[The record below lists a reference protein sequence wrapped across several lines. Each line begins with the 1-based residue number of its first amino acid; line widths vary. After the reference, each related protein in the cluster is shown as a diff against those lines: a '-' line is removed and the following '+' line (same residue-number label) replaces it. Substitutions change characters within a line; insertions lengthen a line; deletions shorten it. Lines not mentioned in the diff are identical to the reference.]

1 MASGALPA
9 AGPSGR
15 PPAAD
20 VVNPTVSGVVHRQ
33 LDRTKLFVKLIDLGV
48 LVAWAG
54 AGLLGY
60 FLVLAIV
67 DHWVV
72 SLGTVGRWLSLVGM
86 LVGLGWLFAKGL
98 APLLLKRINP
108 AYAAHTIE
116 ETMPA
121 FKNSISTFLDLEQE
135 KRDVH
140 AGILE
145 AVGHKAARDIG
156 AVEVDSVV
164 DRSQLI
170 RVGYVLVAIFASFAA
185 YKILSP
191 RDPLQTVARVLA
203 PWADISRPSRVR
215 ILELSPGNK
224 EVYYGDSVEV
234 KISVRGTHD
243 GDEVRLIYSTAD
255 GQTVDRAIVMK
266 AGVGNVDYTATLPAN
281 ESAGSASQAGIQQD
295 LIYRVEAGDAVS
307 NSYRLSV
314 ISAPTILVK
323 RLSYAYPAYMKKA
336 ALTVDSQ
343 GDISAPEGTK
353 VRIEATANVPI
364 ATAVLEM
371 DPVDGKPTAT
381 LDMSVEGQNARGGLQ
396 LLRDRDGNPK
406 YRHYQVRITTSDGQ
420 KNAKPILHAIE
431 VLADLPPEA
440 TILSPEELVHEVP
453 LDGVL
458 PVEVRAVDP
467 DFGLTSVRL
476 ATLQGEQEQVLVS
489 LLKDGSSEVP
499 QFTGKGELSPAKLK
513 MKVGDELTFFA
524 MASDNRHDMESG
536 SLRPNVG
543 RSVGHVLRV
552 IAPESATKAQ
562 EKPADDESEG
572 ANKPKEDG
580 GDDMSPMEG
589 TSPENMPPKTT
600 DKPKDNGTDGNN
612 TDSGSSE
619 EKTNENQGENKGPE
633 NPGENSET
641 EKGSSAKE
649 NSGKNDK
656 NSKGNSSKKENGSKE
671 KSEGSNSD
679 DSGNKEEGSSK
690 QQDNKNKTGSKES
703 KTGAGEGSKEKE
715 PSSPMNK
722 PTQGNSGS
730 KEKSGEKN
738 SDKSKKNGGKENSSG
753 GSTSSGSKEKGEQ
766 GKEKQG
772 GSSKQQEGATQ
783 DKSGGGEDAEGSPM
797 GNSPQSG
804 ESQSGE
810 EGAGP
815 TTGEAAGNSE
825 TPSGRKGADSQD
837 ATGAASGTDS
847 SGGSGGSGADKPA
860 GDHDGEKFDRIL
872 ERIKQK
878 QGGTGSDSGTRN
890 ENSRIE
896 RSKNQSTENRN
907 LNEFEGD
914 VPGSPRG
921 KEAKGNPNPSAAKE
935 VDGNAPSGANPTNPM
950 EGAASEGPKEKGTSG
965 RNKEGNMNPGEKEK
979 LPGTSGEKEKGIGG
993 TEPQSPEKK
1002 TGPMGSEGTGN
1013 DASQK
1018 EKEKRGG
1025 NAPEAQSPE
1034 RNPGRAAK
1042 NKEGG
1047 DGGAKKPSTAGSGT
1061 QGDPMNGALEQG
1073 LNKDTPKDPTE
1084 NRNEKNTGE
1093 LSGPSKSKKQ
1103 SNAKSSTSGSESGQ
1117 GSQGGGQQA
1126 NQAGKGSAGSNQSD
1140 DDGAGASKE
1149 KGNGEDGVNGGDG
1162 NTAEGATGRPDPNKQ
1177 KGNGSTSRSTDNP
1190 MGTPMNG
1197 EGGKEGEGSSG
1208 AGPMPPEG
1216 GKQGKAPRG
1225 KQGTGANPM
1234 TPGGEDDGSDNVASD
1249 ETATAEGSP
1258 AKTPNTKGMP
1268 SGIGAPGKTGQGGAP
1283 MEGSAEA
1290 AESAS
1295 GEVPDGD
1302 AANLDY
1308 TRKATAMALDYLK
1321 DQEHNPDPELLKELN
1336 WTEADLKNFLKRWE
1350 ALSDESK
1357 TDATKK
1363 HELDEALRSLGLSA
1377 PTAKKRQ
1384 GGKASDAVRGIG
1396 DGQSRVAPPSRYR
1409 DQFEAFR
1416 SRQGK

>member
-15 PPAAD
+15 PPASD
-20 VVNPTVSGVVHRQ
+20 VVNPTVSGIVHRQ

-60 FLVLAIV
+60 FLMLAVV

-72 SLGTVGRWLSLVGM
+72 SLGTAGRWLSLLGM

-121 FKNSISTFLDLEQE
+121 FKNSISTYLDLEQE
-135 KRDVH
+135 KREVH
-140 AGILE
+140 VGILE

-234 KISVRGTHD
+234 KVSLRGTHE
-243 GDEVRLIYSTAD
+243 GDEVRLVYSTAD

-266 AGVGNVDYTATLPAN
+266 AGVGNVDYTATLPAS
-281 ESAGSASQAGIQQD
+281 ETAGSASQGIQQD

-323 RLSYAYPAYMKKA
+323 RLSYSYPAYMKKA
-336 ALTVDSQ
+336 AVTVDSQ

-353 VRIEATANVPI
+353 VTIEATANVPI

-371 DPVDGKPTAT
+371 DPVDGKPAAT
-381 LDMSVEGQNARGGLQ
+381 LEMSVEGQNARGGLQ

-420 KNAKPILHAIE
+420 KNSKPILHAIE
-431 VLADLPPEA
+431 VTADLPPEA

-467 DFGLTSVRL
+467 DFGLTSVRI
-476 ATLQGEQEQVLVS
+476 ATLQGEQEQVLS
-489 LLKDGSSEVP
+489 QLLKEGSPEVP

-524 MASDNRHDMESG
+524 VASDNRHDVESG
-536 SLRPNVG
+536 NLRPNVG

-552 IAPESATKAQ
+552 VAPDGATKPE
-562 EKPADDESEG
+562 EKTGDEESEG
-572 ANKPKEDG
+572 VNKPKEDG
-580 GDDMSPMEG
+580 GDDMNPMTG
-589 TSPENMPPKTT
+589 TSREDMPPKTA
-600 DKPKDNGTDGNN
+600 DKPMDEGANNNSGNN
-612 TDSGSSE
+612 DNE
-619 EKTNENQGENKGPE
+619 DKTNESGTENKGPE
-633 NPGENSET
+633 NPGENSVT
-641 EKGSSAKE
+641 EKGSSSKE

-656 NSKGNSSKKENGSKE
+656 KSKGNSSKKEDGSKE
-671 KSEGSNSD
+671 KSEGSNSE

-690 QQDNKNKTGSKES
+690 QQDNKNKTGNKES
-703 KTGAGEGSKEKE
+703 KTGSGEGKKENE
-715 PSSPMNK
+715 PKSPMNK
-722 PTQGNSGS
+722 ASQGNSGS

-753 GSTSSGSKEKGEQ
+753 GSASSGSKEKGEK

-804 ESQSGE
+804 DSQSGE

-847 SGGSGGSGADKPA
+847 TGGSGGSGADKPA

-872 ERIKQK
+872 EHIKQK
-878 QGGTGSDSGTRN
+878 QGGKGSDSGTRN

-907 LNEFEGD
+907 LKEFEGD

-921 KEAKGNPNPSAAKE
+921 KEAKGNPNPSEAKE
-935 VDGNAPSGANPTNPM
+935 AEGDAPSGAKPTNPM
-950 EGAASEGPKEKGTSG
+950 EGNSPEGTKEKGTSG
-965 RNKEGNMNPGEKEK
+965 RNKEGKMNPGEKGK

-993 TEPQSPEKK
+993 TEPQTPEKAGTK
-1002 TGPMGSEGTGN
+1002 GSEGTGN

-1018 EKEKRGG
+1018 EKEKKGG
-1025 NAPEAQSPE
+1025 NSPESQSPE
-1034 RNPGRAAK
+1034 RNPGKASK
-1042 NKEGG
+1042 NQEGG
-1047 DGGAKKPSTAGSGT
+1047 DGGANKPSTAGSGT
-1061 QGDPMNGALEQG
+1061 PGDPKNGAKEEG

-1084 NRNEKNTGE
+1084 NRNDKNTGE

-1103 SNAKSSTSGSESGQ
+1103 SNAKSSTSGPESGQ

-1126 NQAGKGSAGSNQSD
+1126 NQAGKGAAGSNQSD

-1149 KGNGEDGVNGGDG
+1149 KGVGEDGVNAGKEKI
-1162 NTAEGATGRPDPNKQ
+1162 AEGATGRPDPNKQ
-1177 KGNGSTSRSTDNP
+1177 KGSGSSTRSTDSP
-1190 MGTPMNG
+1190 MGIPMNG
-1197 EGGKEGEGSSG
+1197 EGGKEGEGASG

-1216 GKQGKAPRG
+1216 GKQGKAPSG

-1234 TPGGEDDGSDNVASD
+1234 TPGGKDDGSDDASSN

-1258 AKTPNTKGMP
+1258 AKSANPKGPP
-1268 SGIGAPGKTGQGGAP
+1268 SGLGAPGKTGQGGAP
-1283 MEGSAEA
+1283 MEGSPDA
-1290 AESAS
+1290 AASATES

-1308 TRKATAMALDYLK
+1308 TRKATSMALDYLK
-1321 DQEHNPDPELLKELN
+1321 DQEHNPDPDLLKELN

-1350 ALSDESK
+1350 SLSEESK
-1357 TDATKK
+1357 ADATKK

-1377 PTAKKRQ
+1377 PTARKRQ